1 RASVATSPCAAPI
14 ATRPTRLPRRRS
26 WSPRRAPHSTTTAAS
41 RSCAPQT
48 PTAPKRSSCARSRW
62 IPRAPRPTTTWPSS
76 SAGTGSTPR
85 QRPRASSS
93 TGASLTP
100 TPTASTPSWDT
111 REMSPREGRAN
122 EKGTES
128 ARFVRAA
135 GVRRVVRAGSGRAR
149 DHDDARAPPARV
161 RTAAGCDPARHGRK
175 PRAPRFTGGAAH
187 ARRHPH
193 RGRDPGAAG
202 AVHHRAGPAPIHGV
216 PASSLYENES
226 RAGSWHGDALSRRG
240 ARARPC
246 PRKGERAMNEFAG
259 MASFFKQGGLAMYG
273 ILGIGVVAAA
283 IALERFLVI
292 TGASV
297 LNGKKLTN
305 DVIAQISRGDLNAAR
320 NVSRKSNAPA
330 AQVVQAVL
338 SVPELEESKLQSAAD
353 DAAALAM
360 PPLTRRLAHLNV
372 LANIATLVGLLGTI
386 SGLITAFAA
395 VGAADPS
402 QRSAFLAGGI
412 SMALNATAF
421 GLLVAIPTLV
431 TQGFLVGLVEG
442 IAEQVEESG
451 IRVSRALL
459 ASVARGGVV
468 AMPARTGP
476 QAAPAA
482 RGTP

>member
-1 RASVATSPCAAPI
+1 
-14 ATRPTRLPRRRS
+14 
-26 WSPRRAPHSTTTAAS
+26 
-41 RSCAPQT
+41 
-48 PTAPKRSSCARSRW
+48 
-62 IPRAPRPTTTWPSS
+62 
-76 SAGTGSTPR
+76 
-85 QRPRASSS
+85 
-93 TGASLTP
+93 
-100 TPTASTPSWDT
+100 
-111 REMSPREGRAN
+111 
-122 EKGTES
+122 
-128 ARFVRAA
+128 
-135 GVRRVVRAGSGRAR
+135 
-149 DHDDARAPPARV
+149 
-161 RTAAGCDPARHGRK
+161 
-175 PRAPRFTGGAAH
+175 
-187 ARRHPH
+187 
-193 RGRDPGAAG
+193 
-202 AVHHRAGPAPIHGV
+202 
-216 PASSLYENES
+216 
-226 RAGSWHGDALSRRG
+226 
-240 ARARPC
+240 
-246 PRKGERAMNEFAG
+246 MNEFAG

-353 DAAALAM
+353 DATALAM
-360 PPLTRRLAHLNV
+360 PRLTRRLAHLNV

-459 ASVARGGVV
+459 ASAARGQVV
-468 AMPARTGP
+468 AMPARAP
-476 QAAPAA
+476 QAAPGRPFAPQG
-482 RGTP
+482 GTP

>member
-1 RASVATSPCAAPI
+1 
-14 ATRPTRLPRRRS
+14 
-26 WSPRRAPHSTTTAAS
+26 
-41 RSCAPQT
+41 
-48 PTAPKRSSCARSRW
+48 
-62 IPRAPRPTTTWPSS
+62 
-76 SAGTGSTPR
+76 
-85 QRPRASSS
+85 
-93 TGASLTP
+93 
-100 TPTASTPSWDT
+100 
-111 REMSPREGRAN
+111 
-122 EKGTES
+122 
-128 ARFVRAA
+128 
-135 GVRRVVRAGSGRAR
+135 
-149 DHDDARAPPARV
+149 
-161 RTAAGCDPARHGRK
+161 
-175 PRAPRFTGGAAH
+175 
-187 ARRHPH
+187 
-193 RGRDPGAAG
+193 
-202 AVHHRAGPAPIHGV
+202 
-216 PASSLYENES
+216 
-226 RAGSWHGDALSRRG
+226 
-240 ARARPC
+240 
-246 PRKGERAMNEFAG
+246 MNELAG
-259 MASFFKQGGLAMYG
+259 LLTSFKQGGVVMYG

-283 IALERFLVI
+283 VALERFFVI

-305 DVIAQISRGDLNAAR
+305 DVLAQINRGDLNAAR

-338 SVPELEESKLQSAAD
+338 SVSELEESKLQSAAE

-386 SGLITAFAA
+386 TGIITAFQA

-459 ASVARGGVV
+459 A
-468 AMPARTGP
+468 
-476 QAAPAA
+476 QAA
-482 RGTP
+482 RGQVVPMPGRPAQQAGARTPYAPQGGTP